1 MLWYRL
7 IRGKLRKRLKTLK
20 ARTPL
25 CRKGRNGTCKT
36 EYLNSADIY
45 RHILQDECKEDLIK
59 DLLAMDLQKQATFL
73 IHEKKQGLAKEYWL
87 LSAITMKTCMKR
99 SP

>member
-1 MLWYRL
+1 MQK
-7 IRGKLRKRLKTLK
+7 GEKRNL
-20 ARTPL
+20 
-25 CRKGRNGTCKT
+25 KT
-36 EYLNSADIY
+36 EYLISADIY
-45 RHILQDECKEDLIK
+45 RHILQDECEEDLIK